1 MKYQS
6 VAILGAGAVGSYVMW
21 GLAKKKEIDLCVV
34 ASGARKVRY
43 ERDGFVINGQEYLP
57 AAGQQIAYEPADLFR
72 HRCSVHFLFFLGA
85 ACAFGAGAA
94 GSGNVA
100 GRASIPVRKAPARF

>member
-34 ASGARKVRY
+34 ASGERKVRY
-43 ERDGFVINGQEYLP
+43 ERDGF
-57 AAGQQIAYEPADLFR
+57 LFMR
-72 HRCSVHFLFFLGA
+72 
-85 ACAFGAGAA
+85 
-94 GSGNVA
+94 
-100 GRASIPVRKAPARF
+100 

>member
-43 ERDGFVINGQEYLP
+43 ERDGFVINGQVYHPAVRTPEE
-57 AAGQQIAYEPADLFR
+57 AAGVDLLTRCHQAAGAPPGARRYSARGRRTRDSYEPDE
-72 HRCSVHFLFFLGA
+72 RCGQ
-85 ACAFGAGAA
+85 
-94 GSGNVA
+94 
-100 GRASIPVRKAPARF
+100 

>member
-34 ASGARKVRY
+34 ASGRY
-43 ERDGFVINGQEYLP
+43 TTPLLGRRRRLP
-57 AAGQQIAYEPADLFR
+57 
-72 HRCSVHFLFFLGA
+72 V
-85 ACAFGAGAA
+85 
-94 GSGNVA
+94 
-100 GRASIPVRKAPARF
+100 SIF

>member
-34 ASGARKVRY
+34 ASGERKARY
-43 ERDGFVINGQEYLP
+43 ERDGFVINGQVYMVNKARLIEKI
-57 AAGQQIAYEPADLFR
+57 AALVREKSSRIA
-72 HRCSVHFLFFLGA
+72 
-85 ACAFGAGAA
+85 
-94 GSGNVA
+94 
-100 GRASIPVRKAPARF
+100 RAVRP

>member
-34 ASGARKVRY
+34 ASGERKARY
-43 ERDGFVINGQEYLP
+43 ERDGFVINGQVYTR
-57 AAGQQIAYEPADLFR
+57 Q
-72 HRCSVHFLFFLGA
+72 
-85 ACAFGAGAA
+85 
-94 GSGNVA
+94 
-100 GRASIPVRKAPARF
+100 

>member
-34 ASGARKVRY
+34 ASGERKARY
-43 ERDGFVINGQEYLP
+43 EREGFVTVSYTHLTLP
-57 AAGQQIAYEPADLFR
+57 TIA
-72 HRCSVHFLFFLGA
+72 
-85 ACAFGAGAA
+85 
-94 GSGNVA
+94 
-100 GRASIPVRKAPARF
+100 

>member
-34 ASGARKVRY
+34 ASGARKARS
-43 ERDGFVINGQEYLP
+43 RT
-57 AAGQQIAYEPADLFR
+57 
-72 HRCSVHFLFFLGA
+72 
-85 ACAFGAGAA
+85 AFSA
-94 GSGNVA
+94 
-100 GRASIPVRKAPARF
+100 

>member
-34 ASGARKVRY
+34 ASGERKVSPCGK
-43 ERDGFVINGQEYLP
+43 DTGG
-57 AAGQQIAYEPADLFR
+57 GC
-72 HRCSVHFLFFLGA
+72 RC
-85 ACAFGAGAA
+85 
-94 GSGNVA
+94 
-100 GRASIPVRKAPARF
+100 

>member
-34 ASGARKVRY
+34 ASGERKTRY
-43 ERDGFVINGQEYLP
+43 ERMALSLTGRHTTPLSGRRRRLP
-57 AAGQQIAYEPADLFR
+57 
-72 HRCSVHFLFFLGA
+72 V
-85 ACAFGAGAA
+85 
-94 GSGNVA
+94 
-100 GRASIPVRKAPARF
+100 SIF